1 MVIGSVDSGCCELFG
16 KDMVCIVYNME
27 WSKGQAGWALGGFA
41 RSVLVMGEWS
51 VSQWVP
57 RAFRNIW
64 FA

>member
-51 VSQWVP
+51 VSQ
-57 RAFRNIW
+57 
-64 FA
+64 